1 MTTAE
6 AYRRCSELTRASST
20 SFFQG
25 MRLLPRE
32 RREALFAVYAFAR
45 RVDDAAD
52 GDAPPGEKRER
63 LRDAHESLQRLGA
76 HPDDPVLVALAD
88 ACASFPIP
96 LDAFHDLIAGAEEDV
111 TGAEYATLED
121 LVVYCRRVG
130 GSIGRL
136 CVGVFETRDRPTASA
151 LADELGVGLQLT
163 NILRDLRED
172 REQGRLYV
180 PREDLA
186 RFGCTVDADGFHG
199 PFEELVRFEAE
210 RAEGWYERGLG
221 LLPLLDR
228 RSAASVAAMAGAYRR
243 LLRRIARDPSAAI
256 RGRVSLPGWEK
267 GLVAARSLVGAGA

>member
-6 AYRRCSELTRASST
+6 AYHRCTELTRASST
-20 SFFQG
+20 SFYQG

-45 RVDDAAD
+45 RVDDVAD
-52 GDAPPGEKRER
+52 GDADRDEKRKE
-63 LRDAHESLQRLGA
+63 LREARESLGALGA

-96 LDAFHDLIAGAEEDV
+96 LDAFHDLIAGVEEDV
-111 TGAEYATLED
+111 EGTVYEAFDD

-136 CVGVFETRDRPTASA
+136 CVGVFEARDRPTASA
-151 LADELGVGLQLT
+151 LADELGVALQLT
-163 NILRDLRED
+163 NILRDLCED
-172 REQGRLYV
+172 RDRGRVYL
-180 PREDLA
+180 PQEDLR

-199 PFEELVRFEAE
+199 PFDELVRFEAE

-243 LLRRIARDPSAAI
+243 LLRRIARDPGEAI

>member
-1 MTTAE
+1 MTRAE

-20 SFFQG
+20 TFYQG

-45 RVDDAAD
+45 RVDDVAD
-52 GDAPPGEKRER
+52 GDAPPAEKRER
-63 LRDAHESLQRLGA
+63 LHEARLAVETLGA

-96 LDAFHDLIAGAEEDV
+96 LAGFHDLLAGAEEDV
-111 TGAEYATLED
+111 AGAEYATGDD
-121 LVVYCRRVG
+121 LVAYCRRVA

-136 CVGVFETRDRPTASA
+136 CLGVFETRDRTVASG
-151 LADELGVGLQLT
+151 LADDLGVALQLT

-172 REQGRLYV
+172 REQGRVYL
-180 PREDLA
+180 PREDLV
-186 RFGCTVDADGFHG
+186 RFSCAVDAHGFHG
-199 PFEELVRFEAE
+199 PFEELVRFEAA
-210 RAEGWYERGLG
+210 RAEAWYERGLG
-221 LLPLLDR
+221 LVPLLDR

-243 LLRRIARDPSAAI
+243 LLRRIARDPGAAI

-267 GLVAARSLVGAGA
+267 GLVAARSLVGAAA